1 MTISRAHAKSPEMT
15 SNPFLVEPVPPPPA
29 DNESMTPRDWM
40 ELLGNDW
47 PGSNRNSGREEAP
60 TEDDVVQLEKQ
71 LSEASDELEKEMQSE
86 QQHDGSDTR
95 SDYSS
100 MQPGASRAD
109 SPHSEDAD
117 TPPHQ
122 QYPYALS
129 TYKPPKMKQAWTRE
143 EDMIILGGV
152 STFGNKWSKI
162 VAQLPVHRTDDAVRN
177 RWQRLLRKQER
188 ADQEAEPTPPPLTG
202 VKRAASFDVG
212 AAASADDTAAF
223 AAMMQQHG
231 AGGTPK
237 ASGDLPLQ
245 PTRALSLPTPE
256 VAVDQ
261 KGGDMWTAE
270 EDRTIDEGVRL
281 EGLRWREI
289 AARLPGRTESGC
301 RNRWVRTQ
309 ERLFAANGVQVH
321 GAAEVFAALR
331 AAGRITKRH
340 KWERQPSMYSIWHPH
355 AAATAR

>member
-1 MTISRAHAKSPEMT
+1 MT

-129 TYKPPKMKQAWTRE
+129 TYKPPKTKQAWTRE

-162 VAQLPVHRTDDAVRN
+162 VAQLPVHRTDDAVRTAIAS
-177 RWQRLLRKQER
+177 QHHTTQTPLV
-188 ADQEAEPTPPPLTG
+188 PTSTEQ
-202 VKRAASFDVG
+202 AAKDF
-212 AAASADDTAAF
+212 
-223 AAMMQQHG
+223 
-231 AGGTPK
+231 
-237 ASGDLPLQ
+237 
-245 PTRALSLPTPE
+245 
-256 VAVDQ
+256 
-261 KGGDMWTAE
+261 
-270 EDRTIDEGVRL
+270 VRL
-281 EGLRWREI
+281 WRVRFEDPGPPS
-289 AARLPGRTESGC
+289 AREPPE
-301 RNRWVRTQ
+301 N
-309 ERLFAANGVQVH
+309 
-321 GAAEVFAALR
+321 
-331 AAGRITKRH
+331 H
-340 KWERQPSMYSIWHPH
+340 KH
-355 AAATAR
+355 

>member
-1 MTISRAHAKSPEMT
+1 
-15 SNPFLVEPVPPPPA
+15 
-29 DNESMTPRDWM
+29 
-40 ELLGNDW
+40 
-47 PGSNRNSGREEAP
+47 
-60 TEDDVVQLEKQ
+60 
-71 LSEASDELEKEMQSE
+71 
-86 QQHDGSDTR
+86 
-95 SDYSS
+95 
-100 MQPGASRAD
+100 
-109 SPHSEDAD
+109 
-117 TPPHQ
+117 
-122 QYPYALS
+122 
-129 TYKPPKMKQAWTRE
+129 MKQAWTRE

-188 ADQEAEPTPPPLTG
+188 ADQEAEPSPPPLTG

-289 AARLPGRTESGC
+289 AARLPGRTESRLPQPLGAHAGAPLRCQRRAGPRRRRGVRRAPRRRPHHQAPQVGAPAVDVLDLAPARRRHRAVTETERFSPSVRRTGLKWSPRVLCPSLLGC
-301 RNRWVRTQ
+301 
-309 ERLFAANGVQVH
+309 G
-321 GAAEVFAALR
+321 
-331 AAGRITKRH
+331 
-340 KWERQPSMYSIWHPH
+340 
-355 AAATAR
+355 

>member
-1 MTISRAHAKSPEMT
+1 MT

-177 RWQRLLRKQER
+177 RWQRLLRKQEKPR
-188 ADQEAEPTPPPLTG
+188 FQARRTDGDGPPAVEEAG
-202 VKRAASFDVG
+202 V
-212 AAASADDTAAF
+212 DD
-223 AAMMQQHG
+223 
-231 AGGTPK
+231 GGGGGGED
-237 ASGDLPLQ
+237 ASGL
-245 PTRALSLPTPE
+245 RH
-256 VAVDQ
+256 
-261 KGGDMWTAE
+261 GDMWTAE
-270 EDRTIDEGVRL
+270 EDEMIDRGVRL

-309 ERLFAANGVQVH
+309 ERQLAAAGMPVR

-331 AAGRITKRH
+331 AASLMPAKRQRVDTGARAH
-340 KWERQPSMYSIWHPH
+340 NPPPVAADVAARPPSAYV
-355 AAATAR
+355 